1 MLKAIEKVPAGTFL
15 VPMLVSALFYTL
27 SPDLFKIGG
36 VTEALFSG
44 SGLNFIVGALTFV
57 SGIGLDIRK
66 ISGILKRH
74 GIILLIKAIF
84 CIALGLGAIRFLGE
98 AGFWGI
104 STVALIVAMCSIN
117 PAIYLSIVNQYGEEE
132 DKGAFSL
139 AGLFSIPLLPLVIY
153 GLAGSGSFDFMPVLS
168 LLLPLIIGI
177 IIGSID
183 REWVSVFSPGTS
195 MLMPFLGWNI
205 GQGLNLIEA
214 TQSGFS
220 GIILTVLFY
229 VVMLLLMVGT
239 DKVLLRND
247 GIIGLSLVTI
257 AGVSASTPAIL
268 AQNNPAIAPFVES
281 AVAQILTGVMITSV
295 ITPLLTGY
303 VFKRIHGHAPV
314 PNKYEKIN

>member
-1 MLKAIEKVPAGTFL
+1 MLKAIEKIPAGTFL
-15 VPMLVSALFYTL
+15 VPMLVSAMFFTV
-27 SPDLFKIGG
+27 SPNLFKIGG

-66 ISGILKRH
+66 IGGILKRH

-84 CIALGLGAIRFLGE
+84 CIVLGLVAISFLGE
-98 AGFWGI
+98 TGFWGI
-104 STVALIVAMCSIN
+104 STAALIVAMCSIN
-117 PAIYLSIVNQYGEEE
+117 PAIYLSIVNQYGAED

-139 AGLFSIPLLPLVIY
+139 SGLFSIPLLPLIIY
-153 GLAGSGSFDFMPVLS
+153 GLAGAGSFDFMPVFS

-177 IIGSID
+177 VIGSLD
-183 REWVSVFSPGTS
+183 REWVRVFSPGTS

-214 TQSGFS
+214 TQSGFT
-220 GIILTVLFY
+220 GILLTALFY
-229 VVMLLLMVGT
+229 LVMIFLMVGT
-239 DKVLLRND
+239 DKALLRND
-247 GIIGLSLVTI
+247 GIIGLSMVTI

-268 AQNNPAIAPFVES
+268 AQNNPAIAPYVES

-295 ITPLLTGY
+295 VTPILTGY
-303 VFKRIHGHAPV
+303 VYKRIHGHMPV
-314 PNKYEKIN
+314 ANKYEKIN